1 MPRDLEDIPLNEV
14 LERLYSAEI
23 NAVISSFW
31 DAGYRVWIGDESNG
45 IKREAQFSVGKG
57 ANDCATWADLWQSVS
72 LFLME
77 SADDFYPSWDVE
89 RQSDEMDAS
98 L

>member
-1 MPRDLEDIPLNEV
+1 MADLEDLSLGEV
-14 LERLYSAEI
+14 LERLYKAEI
-23 NAVISSFW
+23 NAGIASFW

-57 ANDCATWADLWQSVS
+57 ENDLPTWAVLWQAVS

-77 SADDFYPSWDVE
+77 NADDLYPSWDVE
-89 RQSDEMDAS
+89 RQPDEM
-98 L
+98 

>member
-1 MPRDLEDIPLNEV
+1 MADLEDLSLGEV
-14 LERLYSAEI
+14 LERLYKAEI
-23 NAVISSFW
+23 NAGISSFW

-57 ANDCATWADLWQSVS
+57 ASDLATWADLWQAVS

-77 SADDFYPSWDVE
+77 TADDLYPSWDLE
-89 RQSDEMDAS
+89 RQSDED
-98 L
+98 